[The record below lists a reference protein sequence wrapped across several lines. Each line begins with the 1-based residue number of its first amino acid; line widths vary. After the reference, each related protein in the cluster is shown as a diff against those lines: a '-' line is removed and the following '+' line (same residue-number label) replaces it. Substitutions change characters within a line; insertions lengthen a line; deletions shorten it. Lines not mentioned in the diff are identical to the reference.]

1 MVFGRPAFGL
11 CVVCLCV
18 LQNEIKCG
26 QVASVTPEN
35 PHCTRRYDEF
45 KVLFLATVSVT
56 ASNFAAGWLSHCCCM
71 AQCQHG
77 GFINSA
83 SQILG
88 CSWFLSLC
96 GRSWAKRLTSSCSVC
111 LLPCVSPSHFSST
124 IFSSGA
130 GMLHLRELQVLR

>member
-45 KVLFLATVSVT
+45 KAV
-56 ASNFAAGWLSHCCCM
+56 
-71 AQCQHG
+71 
-77 GFINSA
+77 
-83 SQILG
+83 
-88 CSWFLSLC
+88 CSW
-96 GRSWAKRLTSSCSVC
+96 RQC
-111 LLPCVSPSHFSST
+111 LLPLQTLPMDGGPIVAAWRNASMADSST
-124 IFSSGA
+124 LIVNSWLF
-130 GMLHLRELQVLR
+130 LVFVVVRCWQVG